1 MPDDDLLTLLLG
13 CGCRK
18 RCCCSAPD
26 PTPTQPTTPLFG
38 QAPRTVP
45 PPRLPD
51 ETPFIPTAPS
61 HATGQR
67 PSDFGVPHVPS
78 TDPDGRPTPRTAT
91 PNRSAAVTLDTGETR
106 PLNEAFQVD
115 HQAREIRLAPIAT
128 DRTLRRVRA
137 DGELLTINA
146 RFWEY
151 AIGTPSWE
159 YDLSP
164 TVAASRVEAVH
175 ATLEQRVLTYAGTES
190 QQSGQLVTSTPAR
203 VVRFQWTRLATP
215 QEPQAFRLRAR
226 RASYQDTDGSPLERI
241 VWFIDARVTQA
252 DGTPSWETIGV
263 RPTWAPPVNVAADTA
278 EDAWPF
284 QPGQILALPVE
295 DLFEPDYTSTT
306 SAVFDRFVFA
316 TDQPPLPELVDL
328 SGPRWISPDGRVR
341 IDGPASRDPALLTHL
356 DTLIT
361 PAGTFAGPGSWAA
374 YRGAHG
380 GPVLLIDVG
389 GTVTRVDLP
398 PEGPDRVQAVPLQTF
413 LNGLGVS
420 EPGWSGFARTGP
432 LYSAWPPHEAL
443 TRDAEAIET

>member
-1 MPDDDLLTLLLG
+1 MSDRDKATLKLLLG
-13 CGCRK
+13 
-18 RCCCSAPD
+18 RCCCTD
-26 PTPTQPTTPLFG
+26 EQTPKPNGPARPAVHG
-38 QAPRTVP
+38 RPMGRRP
-45 PPRLPD
+45 PEAD
-51 ETPFIPTAPS
+51 EDTPFLTAIPCYG
-61 HATGQR
+61 TGQR

-91 PNRSAAVTLDTGETR
+91 PGRVAAVTLDTGEIR
-106 PLNEAFQVD
+106 PLTEPFQVD
-115 HQAREIRLAPIAT
+115 HQTREIRLAPIAT

-151 AIGTPSWE
+151 AIGTPNWE

-164 TVAASRVEAVH
+164 TLASSRVEAVH
-175 ATLEQRVLTYAGTES
+175 ATLEQRVLTYAGAER
-190 QQSGQLVTSTPAR
+190 QQPGQIVTSNTAR

-215 QEPQAFRLRAR
+215 KEPQAFRLRAR
-226 RASYQDTDGSPLERI
+226 RASYQDTDGTPLERI

-295 DLFEPDYTSTT
+295 DLFEPDYTFAT

-316 TDQPPLPELVDL
+316 TDQPPLPDLPDL

-341 IDGPASRDPALLTHL
+341 IDGPASRDPALLTDF
-356 DTLIT
+356 DTLTT
-361 PAGTFAGPGSWAA
+361 PAGTFTGPGSWAA

-398 PEGPDRVQAVPLQTF
+398 PDGPDRAQAVPLRTF
-413 LNGLGVS
+413 LAALGV
-420 EPGWSGFARTGP
+420 PAFAWAGFARTGP

>member
-18 RCCCSAPD
+18 RCCSAPD

-78 TDPDGRPTPRTAT
+78 TDPDGRPTPRTAA
-91 PNRSAAVTLDTGETR
+91 PDRSAAVTLDTGETR
-106 PLNEAFQVD
+106 PLTEPFQVD
-115 HQAREIRLAPIAT
+115 HQAREIRLPPITT

-137 DGELLTINA
+137 DGELLTLNA

-151 AIGTPSWE
+151 AIGTPYWE

-164 TVAASRVEAVH
+164 AIAASRVDAVH
-175 ATLEQRVLTYAGTES
+175 ATLEQRALTYAGAER
-190 QQSGQLVTSTPAR
+190 QQPGQLITSTPAR
-203 VVRFQWTRLATP
+203 IVRFQWTRLATP
-215 QEPQAFRLRAR
+215 QEAQAFRLRAR
-226 RASYQDTDGSPLERI
+226 RASSRDANGTPQERT
-241 VWFIDARVTQA
+241 VWAIDALVTLP
-252 DGTPSWETIGV
+252 DGTLTWESIGV
-263 RPTWAPPVNVAADTA
+263 EPTWTPPVNVTADTA

-295 DLFEPDYTSTT
+295 DLLDPNPTFTT

-316 TDQPPLPELVDL
+316 TDQPPLPELPDL
-328 SGPRWISPDGRVR
+328 SGPRWLSPDGRVR
-341 IDGPASRDPALLTHL
+341 IDGPASRDPALLTDL
-356 DTLIT
+356 DTLVT
-361 PAGTFAGPGSWAA
+361 PAGTFPGPGSWAA

-380 GPVLLIDVG
+380 GPVLLIDAG

-398 PEGPDRVQAVPLQTF
+398 PEGPDEAQAVPLQTF
-413 LNGLGVS
+413 LATLGLS
-420 EPGWSGFARTGP
+420 PSSWSGFARTGP

-443 TRDAEAIET
+443 TRDAELIET

>member
-1 MPDDDLLTLLLG
+1 PRRPTFTPDD
-13 CGCRK
+13 
-18 RCCCSAPD
+18 APD
-26 PTPTQPTTPLFG
+26 
-38 QAPRTVP
+38 VP
-45 PPRLPD
+45 S
-51 ETPFIPTAPS
+51 TAS

-78 TDPDGRPTPRTAT
+78 TDPDGRPTPRTTT
-91 PNRSAAVTLDTGETR
+91 PSRLTTVTLDTGEIR
-106 PLNEAFQVD
+106 PLTEAFQVD

-151 AIGTPSWE
+151 AIGTPYWE

-164 TVAASRVEAVH
+164 AVAASRVEAVH
-175 ATLEQRVLTYAGTES
+175 ATLEQRVLTYAGAQS
-190 QQSGQLVTSTPAR
+190 QQPGQIVTSTPAR

-226 RASYQDTDGSPLERI
+226 RASSQDTDGTPRERI

-252 DGTPSWETIGV
+252 DGTPTWETIGV

-295 DLFEPDYTSTT
+295 DLFEPDYSFTT

-316 TDQPPLPELVDL
+316 TDQPPLPDL
-328 SGPRWISPDGRVR
+328 PDLNGPRWISPDGRVR
-341 IDGPASRDPALLTHL
+341 IDGPASRDPALLTDL

-361 PAGTFAGPGSWAA
+361 PAGTFTGPGSWAA

-380 GPVLLIDVG
+380 GPVLLIDAG

-398 PEGPDRVQAVPLQTF
+398 PDRTVTSQGVTRRAFLTALGISPL
-413 LNGLGVS
+413 
-420 EPGWSGFARTGP
+420 GWSGFARTGP